1 MRSAQLRLIYL
12 VPYLPVVDFSTTYQV
27 EHIVLYSHVEY
38 LHNADIIKPVHL
50 IYDPTFLILHV
61 LG

>member
-12 VPYLPVVDFSTTYQV
+12 VPYLPIVDLSMTYQV
-27 EHIVLYSHVEY
+27 KHIVLYSHVEY
-38 LHNADIIKPVHL
+38 LHNTDIIKTVYL
-50 IYDPTFLILHV
+50 VYDPTFLILHV